1 MTASFSRRAIL
12 PASAMLLGG
21 LVEARAAPAQAE
33 RSAPPRILP
42 AGVHHIGADQTID
55 GDLQLQPGAVIEI
68 AGGAT
73 LRVLGE
79 FAAPV
84 ARVFTGAGRVDLN
97 QSRTPHAHPEWW
109 GAAPGNGA
117 VDSLPALTACLAA
130 HPVLHLLPADYFLA
144 DTWVI
149 ERPFVRIAGAGFRG
163 TAAGAGT
170 RLVVTNGTSDVLR
183 VGPAKRPRTVNDY
196 PQNIVVTGIALCR
209 SAPVGGDPARP
220 PAGLRA
226 EFLLF
231 ARFEEIS
238 AAEHGIGFVGRGLVR
253 SQMINC
259 VAFRSIPG
267 TQRGAPWRGFFLDGT
282 QAIGLA
288 GGNASLFLTDCNA
301 TTGGDPALGDNV
313 GLLLEGAFADSF
325 ITNFETAGPATG
337 IRIDG
342 KTAQIG
348 GRARDGHVNLH
359 LHMPVIDQCGAIGID
374 IRDTSPQAMIDITD
388 PYIAAAPSAK
398 AAIQCVAQRGAIS
411 IQGGQLVGG
420 TNSRSG
426 GSAAGLLVRDSA
438 GVQANGLKIL
448 EHVAPLVLEG
458 CQGFA
463 VQGWVSGSRDMRGPA
478 ASLRQCSRGSVAL
491 LLGGGA
497 SAYTAGVQL
506 DPSCRRLRI
515 DTSGL
520 DDAALAGGADSR
532 VRIGNRSAA
541 QARAADIV
549 IEGA

>member
-1 MTASFSRRAIL
+1 M
-12 PASAMLLGG
+12 GG
-21 LVEARAAPAQAE
+21 LVAAQATP
-33 RSAPPRILP
+33 AAVAAAQAPRILP
-42 AGVHHIGADQTID
+42 AGIHRIAADQTID
-55 GDLQLQPGAVIEI
+55 GDLQLQPGAVLDI
-68 AGGAT
+68 AAGAT
-73 LRVLGE
+73 LRILGE

-97 QSRTPHAHPEWW
+97 HGRTPHAHPEWW

-130 HPVLHLLPADYFLA
+130 HPILHLLPADYFLS

-149 ERPFVRIAGAGFRG
+149 ERPFVRVSGMGFRG
-163 TAAGAGT
+163 TTAGTGT
-170 RLVVTNGTSDVLR
+170 RLVVTNGTADVLR
-183 VGPAKRPRTVNDY
+183 VGPATRPGTVNDY

-209 SAPVGGDPARP
+209 SAPVAGDSAYP
-220 PAGLRA
+220 PAGMRA
-226 EFLLF
+226 QFLLY
-231 ARFEEIS
+231 ARFEELS
-238 AAEHGIGFVGRGLVR
+238 AAEHGIGFVARGLVR

-267 TQRGAPWRGFFLDGT
+267 TRRGAPWRGFFLDGT

-301 TTGGDPALGDNV
+301 TIGGDPALGDNV

-337 IRIDG
+337 IRVDG
-342 KTAQIG
+342 RTAAIG

-374 IRDTSPQAMIDITD
+374 IRDTSPQALIDILD

-398 AAIQCVAQRGAIS
+398 AAIQCVAQRGALS
-411 IQGGQLVGG
+411 IHGGQMVGG

-426 GSAAGLLVRDSA
+426 GSAAGLLARDSA
-438 GVQANGLKIL
+438 GVQVTGLKVL
-448 EHVAPLVLEG
+448 EHVAPVQLER
-458 CQGFA
+458 CRGFA
-463 VQGWVSGSRDMRGPA
+463 VQVWVGASRDMGGPA
-478 ASLRQCSRGSVAL
+478 ASLRQCSRGSVSL
-491 LLGGGA
+491 LLCCNA
-497 SAYTAGVQL
+497 PAYATGVQL
-506 DPSCRRLRI
+506 DTDSRRLRI
-515 DTSGL
+515 DTTGI
-520 DDAALAGGADSR
+520 DDAAIGGGADGR

-541 QARAADIV
+541 QARSADIL

>member
-1 MTASFSRRAIL
+1 MA
-12 PASAMLLGG
+12 GG
-21 LVEARAAPAQAE
+21 LVEAKGAPVQAE
-33 RSAPPRILP
+33 AGAARRILP
-42 AGVHHIGADQTID
+42 AGVHRVVADQTID
-55 GDLQLQPGAVIEI
+55 GDLQLQPGAVLDI
-68 AGGAT
+68 AAGAT

-84 ARVFTGAGRVDLN
+84 ARVFTGGGRVDLN

-117 VDSLPALTACLAA
+117 VDSLPALAACLAA
-130 HPVLHLLPADYFLA
+130 HPVLHLLAADYFLS

-149 ERPFVRIAGAGFRG
+149 ERPFVRVSGAGFRG
-163 TAAGAGT
+163 TVAGAGT
-170 RLVVTNGTSDVLR
+170 RLVMTNGTADVLR
-183 VGPAKRPRTVNDY
+183 VGPARRPRMVNDY

-209 SAPVGGDPARP
+209 SAPVAGNPANP
-220 PAGLRA
+220 PAGMRA
-226 EFLLF
+226 QFLLF

-238 AAEHGIGFVGRGLVR
+238 AAEHGIGFVARGLVR
-253 SQMINC
+253 SQMSNC

-301 TTGGDPALGDNV
+301 TIGGDPALGDNV

-337 IRIDG
+337 IRVDG
-342 KTAQIG
+342 QTAEIG

-374 IRDTSPQAMIDITD
+374 IRDTSPQALIDISD
-388 PYIAAAPSAK
+388 PYVAAAPSAQ

-426 GSAAGLLVRDSA
+426 GHAAGLLARDSA
-438 GVQANGLKIL
+438 GVQVNGLKIL
-448 EHVAPLVLEG
+448 EHVAPVVLDR

-463 VQGWVSGSRDMRGPA
+463 VQAWVGASRDMRAPA
-478 ASLRQCSRGSVAL
+478 ASLRQCGRGSVAL
-491 LLGGGA
+491 LLGYGRP
-497 SAYTAGVQL
+497 AYSAGVEL
-506 DPSCRRLRI
+506 DTESRRIRI
-515 DTSGL
+515 DASGL
-520 DDAALAGGADSR
+520 DDAALLGGADSR
-532 VRIGNRSAA
+532 VRIGNRPAA
-541 QARAADIV
+541 QARTADIV